1 MDTRSYVEAITAL
14 KSMLQESG
22 LSWILNDVDKYFYS
36 TLFKKDVYIDANQ
49 LSPDEIKKYTSL
61 IIGAM
66 RDYVATPFNML
77 TNFFENINEHSQE
90 NSQLTSSIS
99 SISICDDDSTFSL
112 NYFHR
117 DLSDIQVAMKN
128 ISDSLDTMEKE
139 IHGY

>member
-1 MDTRSYVEAITAL
+1 MDTRSYVKAITAL

-22 LSWILNDVDKYFYS
+22 LSWILDDVDKYFHS
-36 TLFKKDVYIDANQ
+36 TLFTKDAHIDASQ
-49 LSPDEIKKYTSL
+49 LSPDEIKKYTLL

-66 RDYVATPFNML
+66 RDYVVTPFNML

-90 NSQLTSSIS
+90 SSQLTSAFS
-99 SISICDDDSTFSL
+99 SISICDDDSTLSL
-112 NYFHR
+112 NYFYR
-117 DLSDIQVAMKN
+117 DLSDIQTAMKN